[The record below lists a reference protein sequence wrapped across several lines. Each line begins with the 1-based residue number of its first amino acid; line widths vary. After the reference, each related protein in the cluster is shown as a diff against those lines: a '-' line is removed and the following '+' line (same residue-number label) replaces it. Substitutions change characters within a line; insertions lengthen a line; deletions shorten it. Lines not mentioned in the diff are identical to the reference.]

1 MKYQGSYFKLATGL
15 NFKMTISLE
24 KGKVEDSQE
33 EKEVIIAAE
42 EKVEFGD

>member
-1 MKYQGSYFKLATGL
+1 MKYQRSYFKLATGL
-15 NFKMTISLE
+15 NFKMTSSLE

-33 EKEVIIAAE
+33 EKVIIAAE

>member
-1 MKYQGSYFKLATGL
+1 
-15 NFKMTISLE
+15 MTSSLE

-33 EKEVIIAAE
+33 EKVVIIAAE